1 MYTERLQIQKV
12 DGQNVGDVV
21 KRISSKNRH
30 LRSKLNMGAVLEWRW
45 GRSLAYLPNTGQAPN
60 L

>member
-30 LRSKLNMGAVLEWRW
+30 LRSKLNSGSGSRVEMGEEL
-45 GRSLAYLPNTGQAPN
+45 SLSP
-60 L
+60 